1 MSTISNNNII
11 LRSKNIVIE
20 NSRYDLSEY
29 NSSIISGFQGPQ
41 GFQGILGF
49 QGLGGSAS
57 NTGATGLQGYQGNQG
72 GLGFQGY
79 QGIIGFQ
86 GNQGY
91 QGGLGFQGYQGIIGP
106 QGFQGYQGNQGGL
119 GFQGYQG
126 IIGPQGFQ
134 GNQGYQGGLGFQGNQ
149 GRQGIIGPQG
159 FQGIFGPTG
168 GGGAL
173 GFYGSFYDTTIQT
186 ALTSTTGYA
195 FKLNTTAESYGV
207 LIENN
212 GSGNPTHIKVFNQGV
227 YNIQFSAQLDKSSG
241 STAHIEIWLRKNG
254 TDIPDSATIVAIQ
267 GTNAETVPAW
277 NFMLS
282 LNANDYIELMWRTDD
297 TNLLILYEPATSI
310 RPVIPSLIVT
320 VQQVMNTQIG
330 PTGPTGASNSTF
342 QTGIT
347 ISATT
352 SNPVISTRSIDQI
365 NYRTIGDKYKICY
378 KLGWSAGTAG
388 SGDYLI
394 DLPTGI
400 TFNTTSGYNP
410 TYTGAY
416 WSPNVNSIA
425 PYLIPVVG
433 GIVQSGNWNNSI
445 YVIPYDSNSF
455 RLAITNNN
463 LNSFLSWN
471 NTFFPLSTEG
481 TLQLEFEIWK

>member
-1 MSTISNNNII
+1 MSTISNSNII
-11 LRSKNIVIE
+11 LRNKNIVIE
-20 NSRYDLSEY
+20 NSRYDLSQY
-29 NSSIISGFQGPQ
+29 NSSIISGFQG
-41 GFQGILGF
+41 
-49 QGLGGSAS
+49 
-57 NTGATGLQGYQGNQG
+57 
-72 GLGFQGY
+72 Y
-79 QGIIGFQ
+79 QGIIGTQGYEGIIGTQGYEGNQGIIGIQ
-86 GNQGY
+86 GNQGII
-91 QGGLGFQGYQGIIGP
+91 GLQGYQGIIGP
-106 QGFQGYQGNQGGL
+106 QGN
-119 GFQGYQG
+119 QG
-126 IIGPQGFQ
+126 IIGP
-134 GNQGYQGGLGFQGNQ
+134 QGNQ
-149 GRQGIIGPQG
+149 GRQGIFGPQG

-168 GGGAL
+168 GGGVL

-212 GSGNPTHIKVFNQGV
+212 GSGNPTHIKVLNSGV

-241 STAHIEIWLRKNG
+241 STAVIEIWLRKNG
-254 TDIPDSATIVAIQ
+254 INVPDSATIVSIQ

-297 TNLLILYEPATSI
+297 IDLLILYEPLTSI
-310 RPVIPSLIVT
+310 RPAIPSLIIT

-352 SNPVISTRSIDQI
+352 TNPVISTRSIDQI
-365 NYRTIGDKYKICY
+365 NYRTIGDKYKLCY
-378 KLGWSAGTAG
+378 KLGWSAGTSG
-388 SGDYLI
+388 TGDYLI
-394 DLPTGI
+394 DLPIGI
-400 TFNTTSGYNP
+400 IFNTSSGYNP
-410 TYTGAY
+410 IYTGSY
-416 WSPNVNSIA
+416 WSPNVNSMA

-455 RLAITNNN
+455 RLAITSNN

>member
-49 QGLGGSAS
+49 QGLAGSAS
-57 NTGATGLQGYQGNQG
+57 NTGATGL
-72 GLGFQGY
+72 QGY

-91 QGGLGFQGYQGIIGP
+91 QGFQGIIGSQGN
-106 QGFQGYQGNQGGL
+106 QGFQG
-119 GFQGYQG
+119 F
-126 IIGPQGFQ
+126 QGFQ
-134 GNQGYQGGLGFQGNQ
+134 GN
-149 GRQGIIGPQG
+149 QG

-212 GSGNPTHIKVFNQGV
+212 GSGNPTHIKVLNQGV

-310 RPVIPSLIVT
+310 RPVIPSLILT

-342 QTGIT
+342 QNGIIVT
-347 ISATT
+347 ATT

-410 TYTGAY
+410 TYTGVY
-416 WSPNVNSIA
+416 WSPNVNSMA

-455 RLAITNNN
+455 RLAITSNN